1 MNSDEKKFEFL
12 NKELLRI
19 RKEKK
24 LSQEM
29 LAEKVGVSRQ
39 SIHLWETGR
48 IIPDYENVIN
58 LCNVLNI
65 NPSEIINGFNIVND
79 ESKIESKTQ
88 KYIISKFLKIIILL
102 FLLILIIFLIKRFI
116 VIIDINNSVKKYK
129 ELDNY
134 TYKIISYDMV
144 NNKVSNLVQEEIS
157 FKDGLYIRTH
167 KENNKEKFMVLI
179 DYNKIE
185 GENINYAEG
194 TTRKLSKE
202 EIQSVDRID
211 DVYELREGAIE
222 TKNVFTTIILIL
234 NPQIKISV
242 KDNYIIE
249 YENGLGKVK
258 VWINK
263 DTGLI
268 SNKVYEEDDKT
279 VFKEYDYKI

>member
-1 MNSDEKKFEFL
+1 
-12 NKELLRI
+12 
-19 RKEKK
+19 
-24 LSQEM
+24 
-29 LAEKVGVSRQ
+29 
-39 SIHLWETGR
+39 
-48 IIPDYENVIN
+48 
-58 LCNVLNI
+58 
-65 NPSEIINGFNIVND
+65 
-79 ESKIESKTQ
+79 
-88 KYIISKFLKIIILL
+88 
-102 FLLILIIFLIKRFI
+102 
-116 VIIDINNSVKKYK
+116 
-129 ELDNY
+129 
-134 TYKIISYDMV
+134 
-144 NNKVSNLVQEEIS
+144 
-157 FKDGLYIRTH
+157 
-167 KENNKEKFMVLI
+167 MVLI

-185 GENINYAEG
+185 GENINYVEG

-222 TKNVFTTIILIL
+222 AKNVFTTIILIL

-279 VFKEYDYKI
+279 VFKEYDYKLKID